1 MDEKVVKIDEIFRN
15 KETVNGLTMSDQ
27 LKVFSRLAVEQLMDV
42 LKDVLAKEPV
52 PTVQAEFLQ
61 DLMPVNLMDKVW
73 SAILNEPS
81 VQEVKISIAHLKT
94 FAYDLPFMP
103 DRIDYKIGSY
113 CDEIVYNRG
122 LFTPC
127 SKACKEGNKCRAHL
141 EPSGFGDFQSRLVQ
155 WDNGE
160 GIGKMQVSPET
171 DPERIKTF
179 KEVTYG
185 EFCQKAKLS
194 EDTVNKALR
203 DANFMLSVDP
213 RNFVVPVKTRK
224 VRGRPAK
231 KLVEEIHEDVSLD
244 AEDKSDEKPEI
255 DPEEVESQEEHVEEQ
270 ERVEEI
276 EEEHVEKQEQ
286 IEEEHVEKQEHVEE
300 RVEERVE
307 EIEEKPKKLARPRIK
322 KPKAEGEEPKKP
334 RPSVKKPK
342 SDETESETESEAEE
356 PKAKPK
362 PRAKKAK
369 EVKGTGLDGVGTS
382 LDAEKFE
389 EE

>member
-1 MDEKVVKIDEIFRN
+1 M
-15 KETVNGLTMSDQ
+15 TMSDQ

-52 PTVQAEFLQ
+52 PDVQAAVLQ
-61 DLMPVNLMDKVW
+61 DLMPVNLLDKMW

-94 FAYDLPFMP
+94 FQYDLPFMP

-122 LFTPC
+122 LLTPC
-127 SKACKEGNKCRAHL
+127 SKACKEGNKCRPHFNAR
-141 EPSGFGDFQSRLVQ
+141 SGFGDFQSRLAQ
-155 WDNGE
+155 WDDGN
-160 GIGKMQVSPET
+160 GIGKMQVTPDT
-171 DPERIKTF
+171 DPTRIKTF

-185 EFCQKAKLS
+185 EFCQKSKIS
-194 EDTVNKALR
+194 EDIVNKALR
-203 DANFMLSVDP
+203 DANFMLSIDR

-244 AEDKSDEKPEI
+244 EENDKSEEPEGSS
-255 DPEEVESQEEHVEEQ
+255 EESEEQVEEQ
-270 ERVEEI
+270 EEEPKVEEKV
-276 EEEHVEKQEQ
+276 EEQVETQ
-286 IEEEHVEKQEHVEE
+286 VEVEPKVEE
-300 RVEERVE
+300 RVEEV
-307 EIEEKPKKLARPRIK
+307 EEKPKKLARPRVK
-322 KPKAEGEEPKKP
+322 KPKADGEEKPKKVP
-334 RPSVKKPK
+334 RPRVKKP
-342 SDETESETESEAEE
+342 DGDTESETESEAEE

-362 PRAKKAK
+362 PRVKKAK
-369 EVKGTGLDGVGTS
+369 EVQRTGLDGVGTS
-382 LDAEKFE
+382 LDVEQFE

>member
-1 MDEKVVKIDEIFRN
+1 
-15 KETVNGLTMSDQ
+15 MSDQ

-52 PTVQAEFLQ
+52 PALQAEFLQ
-61 DLMPVNLMDKVW
+61 DLMPINLMEKVW

-94 FAYDLPFMP
+94 FQYDLPFMP
-103 DRIDYKIGSY
+103 DRIDYKIGLC

-141 EPSGFGDFQSRLVQ
+141 VPSGFGDFESRLVQ

-171 DPERIKTF
+171 DPTRIKTF

-194 EDTVNKALR
+194 EDIVNKALR
-203 DANFMLSVDP
+203 DANFMLSIDQ

-231 KLVEEIHEDVSLD
+231 KLVEEVHEDVSLD
-244 AEDKSDEKPEI
+244 AEDKSEEPQGSGDEDEPK
-255 DPEEVESQEEHVEEQ
+255 EEEPKEEEPKVECVLDEEEHVEEPK
-270 ERVEEI
+270 EREEQS
-276 EEEHVEKQEQ
+276 EEEV
-286 IEEEHVEKQEHVEE
+286 
-300 RVEERVE
+300 
-307 EIEEKPKKLARPRIK
+307 EEKPKKLTRPRVK
-322 KPKAEGEEPKKP
+322 KPKAEGEPKAEREPK
-334 RPSVKKPK
+334 
-342 SDETESETESEAEE
+342 E
-356 PKAKPK
+356 PKVK
-362 PRAKKAK
+362 REKKVK
-369 EVKGTGLDGVGTS
+369 EVKGTTLDGVGTS
-382 LDAEKFE
+382 LDTEQFE

>member
-1 MDEKVVKIDEIFRN
+1 M
-15 KETVNGLTMSDQ
+15 TMSDQ

-52 PTVQAEFLQ
+52 PTAQAEFLQ
-61 DLMPVNLMDKVW
+61 DLMPVDLMDKVW
-73 SAILNEPS
+73 RAILNEPS

-94 FAYDLPFMP
+94 CQYDIPFMP
-103 DRIDYKIGSY
+103 DRIDYKIGVC

-141 EPSGFGDFQSRLVQ
+141 VPSGFGDFESRLVQ

-171 DPERIKTF
+171 DPTRIKTF

-194 EDTVNKALR
+194 EDIVNKALR
-203 DANFMLSVDP
+203 DANFMLSIDP

-231 KLVEEIHEDVSLD
+231 KLVEEVHEDVSLD
-244 AEDKSDEKPEI
+244 AEDKSETDPQGSGDEDEPK
-255 DPEEVESQEEHVEEQ
+255 EEEPKVEECVLDEQ
-270 ERVEEI
+270 VEEPK
-276 EEEHVEKQEQ
+276 EEEP
-286 IEEEHVEKQEHVEE
+286 VEE
-300 RVEERVE
+300 PKVEEPKDDEPKE
-307 EIEEKPKKLARPRIK
+307 EREQDESEPEEKPKKLARPRIK
-322 KPKAEGEEPKKP
+322 KPKAEGEPKAE
-334 RPSVKKPK
+334 RDPK
-342 SDETESETESEAEE
+342 E
-356 PKAKPK
+356 PKAK
-362 PRAKKAK
+362 REKKVK
-369 EVKGTGLDGVGTS
+369 EVKGTTLDGVGTS
-382 LDAEKFE
+382 LDTEQFE